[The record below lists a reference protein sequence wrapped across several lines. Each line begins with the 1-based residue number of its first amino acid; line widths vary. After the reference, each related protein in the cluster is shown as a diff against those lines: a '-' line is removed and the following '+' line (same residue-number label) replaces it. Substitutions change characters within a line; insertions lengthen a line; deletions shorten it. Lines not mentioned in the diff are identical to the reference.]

1 MTSIQR
7 ATVVVFSFV
16 ALASGMARAEQAKP
30 AESNSV
36 SVTIKYDGKGTVD
49 PGHKIWVWLFD
60 SPEIGPGSVPIA
72 EDSMAKNGGTITFPS
87 VASTV
92 YIAVAYDEGGGFAG
106 QAPPPPGSPVGI
118 YGAKSLEEK
127 PIPVT
132 PGPKGAVKMVLTDAL
147 RMQ

>member
-92 YIAVAYDEGGGFAG
+92 YIAVAYDEAGGFVG
-106 QAPPPPGSPVGI
+106 QAPPPPGSPIGL
-118 YGAKSLEEK
+118 YGAKGPNDK
-127 PIPVT
+127 PLPVT
-132 PGPKGAVKMVLTDAL
+132 PGPKGAVKMVFTDAQ